1 MPPLWLLIDIHDV
14 AALAA
19 GLFFA
24 GSLVVAAFLAEFIN
38 ARSTVE
44 RSTSAG
50 SPAPAGV
57 DRWVVAASE
66 RETACA
72 AATPAPPPLVAAET
86 TQVAAQTCPT
96 PVGVGDPTP

>member
-44 RSTSAG
+44 RSTSTG

-57 DRWVVAASE
+57 GRWVVESE
-66 RETACA
+66 RRVS
-72 AATPAPPPLVAAET
+72 PADLPRDGSARAVAAVGPST
-86 TQVAAQTCPT
+86 TRT
-96 PVGVGDPTP
+96 P